1 MKQITLS
8 EGEFKSLLD
17 GVKHS
22 AAIDD
27 CRPMLQYIRIEPPLG
42 FLRFL
47 RLLRRH

>member
-22 AAIDD
+22 AAIM
-27 CRPMLQYIRIEPPLG
+27 PIL
-42 FLRFL
+42 FLSACVFGGAK
-47 RLLRRH
+47 

>member
-27 CRPMLQYIRIEPPLG
+27 CRPMLQYIRIEVEVEKSVSSVQ
-42 FLRFL
+42 R
-47 RLLRRH
+47 